1 MRAIGLTA
9 LLVLIITATSAAAV
23 VKGAKYAGN
32 FTNSPAAITFKVSK
46 DGKTVSGL
54 RLSAAPNRCA
64 MGGTTPKQSSRRASI
79 SKGRFTATVRFKATN
94 GAVFATS
101 KVKGQFVGRRGARGT
116 VTTKFKDTE
125 SQMCSGTLAFTAK
138 AG

>member
-1 MRAIGLTA
+1 MKLIGLTA
-9 LLVLIITATSAAAV
+9 LLVLIITATCAAAV

-32 FTNSPAAITFKVSK
+32 FTDSPAAITFKVSK

-64 MGGTTPKQSSRRASI
+64 MGGTTPRQSSRRASI
-79 SKGRFTATVRFKATN
+79 SKGSFTATVRFKSSDGT
-94 GAVFATS
+94 VFATA
-101 KVKGQFVGRRGARGT
+101 KVKGRFVGRRGARGT
-116 VTTKFKDTE
+116 VTTKFTDAE
-125 SQMCSGTLAFTAK
+125 SQSCSGTLAFTAK